1 MRVVLDANVV
11 ISALITPQ
19 GAMAQV
25 LDFWKQGVYELVLSP
40 EVLDEIARAARYPRI
55 QERYRLDDAQI
66 DEFIRLL
73 GEEAMLIEPSL
84 LVQSVV
90 EDPDDNRYVECALSA
105 GADLIVTGDAH
116 LLKLGDYQGI
126 RMTKPGDFLLLLR
139 LLPTG

>member
-40 EVLDEIARAARYPRI
+40 AILDEIARVAHYPRI
-55 QERYRLDDAQI
+55 QQRYRLDDAGI
-66 DEFIRLL
+66 DDFVRLL
-73 GEEAMLIEPSL
+73 GEEATLIEPTVR
-84 LVQSVV
+84 VQAVA
-90 EDPDDNRYVECALSA
+90 EDPDDDRYVECALAS

-116 LLKLGDYQGI
+116 LLKLGDFQGV

-139 LLPTG
+139 LLLAG

>member
-40 EVLDEIARAARYPRI
+40 EVLDEIARVAHYPRI

-73 GEEAMLIEPSL
+73 GEEATLIQPSFR
-84 LVQSVV
+84 VQTVV
-90 EDPDDNRYVECALSA
+90 EDPDDDRYVECAVAA

>member
-40 EVLDEIARAARYPRI
+40 AILDEIARVAHYPKI
-55 QERYRLDDAQI
+55 QERYHLDDADI
-66 DEFIRLL
+66 DDFVRLL
-73 GEEAMLIEPSL
+73 GEEATLIEPTVR
-84 LVQSVV
+84 VQAVA
-90 EDPDDNRYVECALSA
+90 EDPDDDRYVECALAA

-116 LLKLGDYQGI
+116 LLKLGDFQGV

-139 LLPTG
+139 LLLAG

>member
-40 EVLDEIARAARYPRI
+40 AILDEIARVAHYPRI
-55 QERYRLDDAQI
+55 QERYRLDDAEI

-73 GEEAMLIEPSL
+73 GEEATLIQTSFR
-84 LVQSVV
+84 VQAVV
-90 EDPDDNRYVECALSA
+90 EDPDDDRYVECAVAA

>member
-40 EVLDEIARAARYPRI
+40 AILDEIARVAHYPRI
-55 QERYRLDDAQI
+55 QGRYRLDDAEI

-73 GEEAMLIEPSL
+73 GEEAMLIQPSFR
-84 LVQSVV
+84 VQAVA
-90 EDPDDNRYVECALSA
+90 EDPDDDRYVECALAA

-139 LLPTG
+139 LLLAG

>member
-40 EVLDEIARAARYPRI
+40 AVLDEIARVAHYPRI

-66 DEFIRLL
+66 EEFVHLL
-73 GEEAMLIEPSL
+73 SEEATLIEPTL
-84 LVQSVV
+84 RVQVMAD
-90 EDPDDNRYVECALSA
+90 DPDDDRYVECAVAA

-126 RMTKPGDFLLLLR
+126 RITKPGDFLLLLR
-139 LLPTG
+139 LLLAG